1 MANPIASFVEALL
14 PQAIAAESETGIPA
28 HIFLGQAGLETGW
41 GKSLPKNADG
51 TSSNNYFGIKAGGN
65 WQGKS
70 VRAATNE
77 EIGGRMVRIQDDF
90 RAYDN
95 PSQSMAD
102 WANLMGNGRYANAR
116 AAAMKGDPT
125 EFGAQIYKAGYATD
139 SRYPQKVSAAITAVQ
154 RQMGEAQ
161 DLSAQLYGSQP
172 PQGAQDLSEQLYGKQ
187 APRAAKAPPTADQKT
202 MASLP
207 MRVAKGVTDSLDA
220 GAQYLPWALGAA
232 SGAFGL
238 APNRVSDWFFD
249 QSRQVSE
256 GINARE
262 KAYQDARQAV
272 NGNVGFDSARFAG
285 NVVSPVTAIMGATGS
300 LPAGL
305 LGKAVA
311 GAGMGGM
318 GAISTPVVNTPPEQF
333 GAEKAKQA
341 VAGMAA
347 GAVLAPA
354 ASKAADV
361 IGSVADK
368 AINAARNAMGRG
380 EQVSEQIVLNS
391 IRTELGRQ
399 NLSLDDVPNHILNQ
413 VRQQV
418 QASMRTGRTV
428 DPVAL
433 LRQADFEAVGT
444 KGTLGQITRDPVQYT
459 REMNLR
465 GVAGPGDPLM
475 RRFNEQ
481 RTAFGDVLSNLGAR
495 GADDAYTAGQRLT
508 NALDA
513 FDAPRSATVDALYK
527 SAKAADGR
535 YAPMNTPQFSTLA
548 NDALDSGMLNS
559 ALPEKART
567 LLNDVSTGKIPL
579 NVNTSV
585 MLRRRLEGTARD
597 LQRSGDKEGALAVRQ
612 ITGALDATDVLPG
625 AGEQAVS
632 AFNTARKAAAQ
643 RFGVID
649 KNPALKAFL
658 DGDANMDTFVP
669 KYVLN
674 GSTDD
679 LKQLTQIL
687 NPQGKTVVRQQIAAE
702 LERKAFG
709 SNVTA
714 DSAFAVERY
723 NEALKKMG
731 REKLSQFFSAE
742 EIDQLQ
748 ALGRAAAWAGKR
760 PAGSAVN
767 ESNTAAAAMNLF
779 SSLRGASIAL
789 PVVKQVRDSLVVN
802 RGLRAQ
808 PPSQPIPVL
817 SPALRALV
825 PGVPVAAGAGVGG
838 LLSYQ

>member
-14 PQAIAAESETGIPA
+14 PQAKAAEAETGIPA
-28 HIFLGQAGLETGW
+28 HILLGQAGLETGW
-41 GKSLPKNADG
+41 GRSLPKNADG

-70 VRAATNE
+70 ARTATNE
-77 EIGGRMVRIQDDF
+77 EVGGRMVRIQDNF

-102 WANLMGNGRYANAR
+102 WAKLLGDNRYANAR
-116 AAAMKGDPT
+116 AAALKGDPS

-139 SRYPQKVSAAITAVQ
+139 SRYPQKVSAAISAVQ
-154 RQMGEAQ
+154 REMGAGQPVDLFKANGIAPQQEPVDLFAAMGIKPTSSRAQ
-161 DLSAQLYGSQP
+161 
-172 PQGAQDLSEQLYGKQ
+172 
-187 APRAAKAPPTADQKT
+187 PTADQKT

-207 MRVAKGVTDSLDA
+207 MRFAKGVTDSLDA

-238 APNRVSDWFFD
+238 APNKVSDWFFD

-256 GINARE
+256 GINERE
-262 KAYQDARQAV
+262 KTYQEARKAV
-272 NGNVGFDSARFAG
+272 SGDVGFDSARMSG
-285 NVVSPVTAIMGATGS
+285 NVLSPVTALMGATGS
-300 LPAGL
+300 LPTSL
-305 LGKAVA
+305 LGRAAV

-318 GAISTPVVNTPPEQF
+318 GAISTPVVDVPLDRLGEQ
-333 GAEKAKQA
+333 KAKQA
-341 VAGMAA
+341 IA
-347 GAVLAPA
+347 GAVSGAVLTPA
-354 ASKAADV
+354 AAKAADV
-361 IGSVADK
+361 VGSVVDK

-380 EQVSEQIVLNS
+380 ERVNEQIVLNS
-391 IRTELGRQ
+391 IRTELEKQ
-399 NLSLDDVPNHILNQ
+399 NIPLDTVPKHILERVN
-413 VRQQV
+413 QQV
-418 QASMRTGRTV
+418 QAAMRSGRTA

-444 KGTLGQITRDPVQYT
+444 RGTLGQITRDPVQYT
-459 REMNLR
+459 KEMNLR

-481 RTAFGDVLSNLGAR
+481 RVAFGDVLNNLGAR

-508 NALDA
+508 DSLAA
-513 FDAPRSATVDALYK
+513 FDAPKKAGVDALYN
-527 SAKAADGR
+527 SARDTSGR
-535 YAPMNTPQFSTLA
+535 YAPMNTRQFSMLA
-548 NDALDSGMLNS
+548 NDALDSGMLGS
-559 ALPEKART
+559 VLPENART
-567 LLNDVSTGKIPL
+567 LLNKVSIGEIPL
-579 NVNTSV
+579 NVNTAV
-585 MLRRRLEGTARD
+585 QLRSRFEGIARD
-597 LQRSGDKEGALAVRQ
+597 LQRSGNSQGALAVRK
-612 ITGALDATDVLPG
+612 ITGALDATDVAPV
-625 AGEQAVS
+625 GEQAVN
-632 AFNTARKAAAQ
+632 AFNTARQAAAQ
-643 RFGVID
+643 RFGVIE

-658 DGDANMDTFVP
+658 DGDANLDTFVS

-674 GSTDD
+674 GNTDD

-687 NPQGKTVVRQQIAAE
+687 NPQGKNVVRQQIAAE

-723 NEALKKMG
+723 NETLKKMG
-731 REKLSQFFSAE
+731 REKLAQFFSAE
-742 EIDQLQ
+742 EIDQLS

-767 ESNTAAAAMNLF
+767 ESNTAAATMNLLA
-779 SSLRGASIAL
+779 SLKGASFAL
-789 PVVKQVRDSLVVN
+789 PVVRQVRDSMVVS

-808 PPSQPIPVL
+808 PPSNPIPVL

>member
-14 PQAIAAESETGIPA
+14 PQAKAAEAETGIPA
-28 HIFLGQAGLETGW
+28 HILLGQAGLETGW
-41 GKSLPKNADG
+41 GKSLPKNPDG

-70 VRAATNE
+70 VRTATNE
-77 EIGGRMVRIQDDF
+77 EIGGRMVRIQDNF

-102 WANLMGNGRYANAR
+102 WANLLGNGRYANAR
-116 AAAMKGDPT
+116 AAAIKGDPA

-139 SRYPQKVSAAITAVQ
+139 SRYPQKVSAAISAVQ
-154 RQMGEAQ
+154 REMGGGQ
-161 DLSAQLYGSQP
+161 PVDLFKANGIAP
-172 PQGAQDLSEQLYGKQ
+172 PQEPVDLFAAMGVKPPSKQ
-187 APRAAKAPPTADQKT
+187 KPEPTADQKA

-285 NVVSPVTAIMGATGS
+285 NVVSPVTAIMGAAGS

-305 LGKAVA
+305 LGKAAA

-428 DPVAL
+428 DPLAL

-508 NALDA
+508 DSLAD
-513 FDAPRSATVDALYK
+513 FDAPRKASVDALYN
-527 SAKAADGR
+527 SARDTSGR
-535 YAPMNTPQFSTLA
+535 YAPMNTRQFSTLA
-548 NDALDSGMLNS
+548 NDALDSGMLGS
-559 ALPEKART
+559 ALPAQAKD
-567 LLNDVSTGKIPL
+567 LLNKVSVGEIPL
-579 NVNTSV
+579 NVNTAV
-585 MLRRRLEGTARD
+585 QLRSRLEGIARD
-597 LQRSGDKEGALAVRQ
+597 LQRGGDSQGALAVRK
-612 ITGALDATDVLPG
+612 ITGALDATDVAPVG
-625 AGEQAVS
+625 GQAVQ
-632 AFNTARKAAAQ
+632 AFNTARQAAAQ
-643 RFGVID
+643 RFSVIE

>member
-14 PQAIAAESETGIPA
+14 PQAKAAEAETGIPA
-28 HIFLGQAGLETGW
+28 HILLGQAGLETGW

-70 VRAATNE
+70 ARTATNE

-90 RAYDN
+90 RSYDS
-95 PSQSMAD
+95 PSHSMAD
-102 WANLMGNGRYANAR
+102 WAKLLGDGRYANAR
-116 AAAMKGDPT
+116 VAALKGDPA

-139 SRYPQKVSAAITAVQ
+139 SRYPQKVSAAISAVQ
-154 RQMGEAQ
+154 REMG
-161 DLSAQLYGSQP
+161 GSQP
-172 PQGAQDLSEQLYGKQ
+172 VDLFKANGIAAPQEPVDLFAAMGVKPPSKQ
-187 APRAAKAPPTADQKT
+187 PVATADQKVL
-202 MASLP
+202 ASYP
-207 MRVAKGVTDSLDA
+207 MRIAKGVTDSLDA

-262 KAYQDARQAV
+262 KAYQDARSAT
-272 NGNVGFDSARFAG
+272 GSAGFDSARFSG
-285 NVVSPVTAIMGATGS
+285 NVISPVTAVMGAVGG

-318 GAISTPVVNTPPEQF
+318 GAITTPVVNAPPDQF
-333 GAEKAKQA
+333 GAEKGKQA
-341 VAGMAA
+341 LAGMAA

-354 ASKAADV
+354 ASKIADVVGSAADR
-361 IGSVADK
+361 
-368 AINAARNAMGRG
+368 AINAARNALGRG
-380 EQVSEQIVLNS
+380 EQINEQVVLNS
-391 IRTELGRQ
+391 IRTELERQ
-399 NLSLDDVPNHILNQ
+399 NLPLDTIPNHILARVN
-413 VRQQV
+413 RQV
-418 QASMRTGRTV
+418 QEALRSGKTV
-428 DPVAL
+428 DPAAL

-508 NALDA
+508 NSLDA
-513 FDAPRSATVDALYK
+513 FDAPRNARVDALYN
-527 SAKAADGR
+527 SAKDTSGR
-535 YAPMNTPQFSTLA
+535 YAPMNTQQFSTLA

-625 AGEQAVS
+625 SGQQAVN
-632 AFNTARKAAAQ
+632 AFNTARQAAAQ

-658 DGDANMDTFVP
+658 DGDANMDTFVS

-731 REKLSQFFSAE
+731 KEKLSQFFSAD
-742 EIDQLQ
+742 EINQMF
-748 ALGRAAAWAGKR
+748 ALGRAAAWSGKR

-767 ESNTAAAAMNLF
+767 ESNTAAATMNLL
-779 SSLRGASIAL
+779 SSLKGASFAL
-789 PVVKQVRDSLVVN
+789 PVVKQVRDSMIVS

-808 PPSQPIPVL
+808 PPTEPIPVL

>member
-14 PQAIAAESETGIPA
+14 PQAKAAEAETGIPA
-28 HIFLGQAGLETGW
+28 HILLGQAGLETGW
-41 GKSLPKNADG
+41 GRSLPKNADG

-70 VRAATNE
+70 ARTATNE
-77 EIGGRMVRIQDDF
+77 EVGGRMVRIQDNF

-102 WANLMGNGRYANAR
+102 WAKLLGDNRYANAR
-116 AAAMKGDPT
+116 AAAMKGDPS

-139 SRYPQKVSAAITAVQ
+139 SRYPQKVSAAISAVQ
-154 RQMGEAQ
+154 REMGAGQPVDLFKANGIAPQQEPVDLFAAMGIKPTSNRAQ
-161 DLSAQLYGSQP
+161 
-172 PQGAQDLSEQLYGKQ
+172 
-187 APRAAKAPPTADQKT
+187 PTADQKT

-207 MRVAKGVTDSLDA
+207 MRFAKGVTDSLDA

-238 APNRVSDWFFD
+238 APNKVSDWFFD

-256 GINARE
+256 GINERENTYQEAR
-262 KAYQDARQAV
+262 KAVSGD
-272 NGNVGFDSARFAG
+272 VGFDSARMSG
-285 NVVSPVTAIMGATGS
+285 NVLSPVTALMGATGS
-300 LPAGL
+300 LPTSL
-305 LGKAVA
+305 LGRAAV

-318 GAISTPVVNTPPEQF
+318 GAISTPVVDVPLDRFGEQ
-333 GAEKAKQA
+333 KAKQA
-341 VAGMAA
+341 IAGAVA
-347 GAVLAPA
+347 GAVLTPA
-354 ASKAADV
+354 AAKAADV
-361 IGSVADK
+361 VGSVADK

-380 EQVSEQIVLNS
+380 ERVNEQIVLNS
-391 IRTELGRQ
+391 IRTELEKQ
-399 NLSLDDVPNHILNQ
+399 NLSLDTVPRHILEKVN
-413 VRQQV
+413 QQV
-418 QASMRTGRTV
+418 QAALRSGRTA
-428 DPVAL
+428 DPAAL

-444 KGTLGQITRDPVQYT
+444 RGTLGQITRDPVQYT
-459 REMNLR
+459 KEMNLR

-481 RTAFGDVLSNLGAR
+481 RVAFGDVLNNLGAR

-508 NALDA
+508 DSLAA
-513 FDAPRSATVDALYK
+513 FDAPKKAGVDALYN
-527 SAKAADGR
+527 SAKDTSGR
-535 YAPMNTPQFSTLA
+535 YAQMNTQQFSTLA
-548 NDALDSGMLNS
+548 NDAIDYQMLNR
-559 ALPEKART
+559 ALPKEAR
-567 LLNDVSTGKIPL
+567 LLFNDVVTGKIPL

-585 MLRRRLEGTARD
+585 MLRESLGETARD
-597 LQRSGDKEGALAVRQ
+597 LTKQGQDKPAKAVRQ
-612 ITGALDATDVLPG
+612 IISALDATDVAPG
-625 AGEQAVS
+625 AGEQAVN
-632 AFNTARKAAAQ
+632 AFSTARKAAAQ
-643 RFGVID
+643 RFGVIE

-658 DGDANMDTFVP
+658 DGDANLDTFVS

-674 GSTDD
+674 GNTDD

-687 NPQGKTVVRQQIAAE
+687 NPQGKNVVRQQIAAE

-723 NEALKKMG
+723 NETLKKMG
-731 REKLSQFFSAE
+731 REKLAQFFSAE
-742 EIDQLQ
+742 EIDQLS

-767 ESNTAAAAMNLF
+767 ESNTAAATMNLLA
-779 SSLRGASIAL
+779 SLKGASFAL
-789 PVVKQVRDSLVVN
+789 PVVRQVRDSMVVS

-808 PPSQPIPVL
+808 PPSNPIPVL